1 MKKLFR
7 NFCAT
12 AIAGL
17 MILSGAACSK
27 DGGGELDDNNMA
39 KLTYPDFAETPADK
53 GSWEYIPEDTDQTIE
68 WYVDVSSWAIPTE
81 NAVLKK
87 IKEKTG
93 ISIRFVTPVQDDGQK
108 LSTMIAGGDLP
119 DVISVPTSKTQT
131 LASLAQQGYV
141 YDIDTLQEK
150 WAPSLE
156 KHLPED
162 VHDWWAYGNNKI
174 YGIPNH

>member
-1 MKKLFR
+1 M
-7 NFCAT
+7 
-12 AIAGL
+12 
-17 MILSGAACSK
+17 
-27 DGGGELDDNNMA
+27 
-39 KLTYPDFAETPADK
+39 
-53 GSWEYIPEDTDQTIE
+53 
-68 WYVDVSSWAIPTE
+68 DVSSWAIPTE

-141 YDIDTLQEK
+141 YDIDTLQK
-150 WAPSLE
+150 NGRLRLKSICPRTYTIGGRTAIIKSTVFRTTIIVTKIFP
-156 KHLPED
+156 K
-162 VHDWWAYGNNKI
+162 ANNFSRTAA
-174 YGIPNH
+174 